1 MQSRNGS
8 NLGTIC
14 SLTSLASP
22 GGHKGRSEGNSA
34 EEALE
39 TPHDAITLPMNNA
52 ECLTEV
58 PVSSCSAAQ
67 CGDLVPGAA
76 PAVPRVAT
84 KVVDS
89 PVDAIGEVLSRV
101 AAVESKFNDFQIQA
115 APQVVQAVV
124 NRLPQLIT
132 PIVEQGLA
140 TSLGKIKETIDK
152 TMGSKYQIMIESAVK
167 QLKAELD
174 LASIPCS
181 LAPAVLLEP
190 SAPCAKASPDSA
202 PENFAAIG
210 QKDIDKGDTVII
222 DGLLK
227 ASELNGKVGVVV
239 DFDSSSGRYKVELE
253 GSQDTKRIKRCNL
266 LGVSDLAD
274 DYDYNADD

>member
-1 MQSRNGS
+1 
-8 NLGTIC
+8 
-14 SLTSLASP
+14 
-22 GGHKGRSEGNSA
+22 
-34 EEALE
+34 
-39 TPHDAITLPMNNA
+39 
-52 ECLTEV
+52 
-58 PVSSCSAAQ
+58 
-67 CGDLVPGAA
+67 
-76 PAVPRVAT
+76 
-84 KVVDS
+84 
-89 PVDAIGEVLSRV
+89 
-101 AAVESKFNDFQIQA
+101 
-115 APQVVQAVV
+115 
-124 NRLPQLIT
+124 
-132 PIVEQGLA
+132 
-140 TSLGKIKETIDK
+140 
-152 TMGSKYQIMIESAVK
+152 MGSKYQIMIESAVK

-174 LASIPCS
+174 IASIPCS

-190 SAPCAKASPDSA
+190 SAPCAIEGQQLSATKAKAKPKFRPEWHSNLNAGRAHQAPKASPDSA
-202 PENFAAIG
+202 PEIFAANG